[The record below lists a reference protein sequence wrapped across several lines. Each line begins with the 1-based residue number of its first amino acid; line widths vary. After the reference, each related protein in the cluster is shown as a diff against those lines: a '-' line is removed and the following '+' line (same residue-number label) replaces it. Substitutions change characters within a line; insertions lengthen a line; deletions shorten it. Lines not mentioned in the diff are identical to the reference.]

1 MINEVADQECREIL
15 TRASIG
21 RLGCSLNDQPYVVPV
36 YFVYESDYIYV
47 FSTVGQKI
55 EWMRKNPKVCMQV
68 DEISNESQWVSVIAN
83 GTFQELPGHTESPE
97 LRHAQKLLE
106 KRQRWWLNP
115 IAERRAKV
123 DDLSIE
129 TVFFRIRILSMN
141 GLRAQARP
149 RRQSQLEWRQPRGR
163 AR

>member
-1 MINEVADQECREIL
+1 MMTKEVADQECRVIL

-36 YFVYESDYIYV
+36 YFAYEPDYIYV
-47 FSTVGQKI
+47 FSAVGQKI
-55 EWMRKNPKVCMQV
+55 EWMRRNPKVCMQV

-83 GTFQELPGHTESPE
+83 GTYQELPAHSESPE
-97 LRHAQKLLE
+97 RRHAQQLLE
-106 KRQRWWLNP
+106 KRQRWWLNA

-123 DDLSIE
+123 DDLSIDE
-129 TVFFRIRILSMN
+129 VFFCIRILSMH

-149 RRQSQLEWRQPRGR
+149 RRQ
-163 AR
+163 ARIE

>member
-1 MINEVADQECREIL
+1 MTKEVADQECRVIL

-21 RLGCSLNDQPYVVPV
+21 RLGCSLHDQPYVVPV

-55 EWMRKNPKVCMQV
+55 EWMRKNPRVCMQV

-83 GTFQELPGHTESPE
+83 GTYQELPEDTESPE